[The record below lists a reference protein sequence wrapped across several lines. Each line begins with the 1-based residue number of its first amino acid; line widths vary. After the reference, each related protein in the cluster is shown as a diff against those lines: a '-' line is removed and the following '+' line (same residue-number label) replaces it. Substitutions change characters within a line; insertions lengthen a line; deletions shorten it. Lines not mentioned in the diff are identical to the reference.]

1 MGKIKNYRKVVVFF
15 ILISFVSL
23 FAYLF
28 FKKSKETETPTVLP
42 ALKLIQTNPLPGN
55 REMLFMGTA
64 ILFEFDSPIDIST
77 AIIIINSNISLE
89 INKGNKNNNI
99 LAISPVGE
107 WGENT
112 NYIITIKKG
121 LKTRDGKIL
130 NEDIEYPF
138 KFTVPTNID
147 NYHPH

>member
-15 ILISFVSL
+15 IVISFVSL
-23 FAYLF
+23 FTYLF
-28 FKKSKETETPTVLP
+28 FKKSKEIETPTVLP

-77 AIIIINSNISLE
+77 AIIIINPNILLDIS
-89 INKGNKNNNI
+89 KGIKNNNI

-107 WGENT
+107 WEENT
-112 NYIITIKKG
+112 NYTITIKG